1 MGVWRDKIG
10 NNSGWL
16 VLLYAGICEGVLL
29 YRHSGEIEDVPLQSL
44 LMAIYMLP
52 ICAFL
57 LIALSVI
64 PYCVIDAL
72 GVLDDKPTAK
82 SIVVLT
88 MAAAGLLVMYR

>member
-1 MGVWRDKIG
+1 MGVWRDKID

-16 VLLYAGICEGVLL
+16 VLLYAGICEGILL
-29 YRHSGEIEDVPLQSL
+29 YRHSGEIEDEPLELL
-44 LMAIYMLP
+44 LMAIYTLP

-57 LIALSVI
+57 LMALSII
-64 PYCVIDAL
+64 PYCVINAL

-82 SIVVLT
+82 SIAVLT